1 MGTAYA
7 ANNDGNNHN
16 IANTYISG
24 VGINGKVITFT
35 KGDGSTFTITTQDN
49 NTTYGSA
56 TSSSEGLVKIYS
68 STGSSTDGTMT
79 RKAISDAIS
88 AAIDGNIVNASTAN
102 AGIMKLYTSTGNNVD
117 GTITQNAITN
127 AIANGTVNKAK
138 YDTSDN
144 QIDEYVR
151 SIVKDQTDP
160 NKLLIT
166 RGDGTTFTADIS
178 STFSTSNN
186 GLVPSP
192 NNASTDSYLRS
203 NGTWGQLPNLSTAS
217 AGITPRANAGT
228 FSFLRGDGTWA
239 SFNTIG
245 YNNLIKDISLAGDDI
260 EDDLIVTRNDG
271 SIYTINLSNYGSE
284 DVEDED
290 PESVVNMSKDF
301 MITRQGGVNQIL
313 SVGEY
318 NEETEDTENIADYGS
333 EDDDEILDHTDGG
346 TQYTYN
352 GSTYNYRLGE
362 YSRKTYNLIEKVN
375 VVNNSTYTDSDVEY
389 NSTDIYAERIK
400 IPSPIVEEAD
410 SETDPTEEP
419 TEGE

>member
-1 MGTAYA
+1 
-7 ANNDGNNHN
+7 
-16 IANTYISG
+16 
-24 VGINGKVITFT
+24 
-35 KGDGSTFTITTQDN
+35 
-49 NTTYGSA
+49 
-56 TSSSEGLVKIYS
+56 
-68 STGSSTDGTMT
+68 MT

-88 AAIDGNIVNASTAN
+88 SAVTDGKAGNATTAN
-102 AGIMKLYTSTGNNVD
+102 AGIMKLYTSTGSNVD

-127 AIANGTVNKAK
+127 AISNATVNKAK

-144 QIDEYVR
+144 LINGYVR
-151 SIVKDQTDP
+151 SIVKDQSDP

-166 RGDGTTFTADIS
+166 CGDGSTFTADIS
-178 STFSTSNN
+178 NVFSTTYN
-186 GLVPSP
+186 GLVPAPTSAGS
-192 NNASTDSYLRS
+192 NIYLRS
-203 NGTWGQLPNLSTAS
+203 NGTWGKLPNLSTSS
-217 AGITPRANAGT
+217 AGLTPKANAGT

-260 EDDLIVTRNDG
+260 EDDIIVTRNDG

-318 NEETEDTENIADYGS
+318 GEESEDLDDIADYGS
-333 EDDDEILDHTDGG
+333 EDDDEILDHTDGA
-346 TQYTYN
+346 TQFTYN

-362 YSRKTYNLIEKVN
+362 YSRKSYNLIDKVD
-375 VVNNSTYTDSDVEY
+375 VVNNSTFTKAAESDPDVEY

-400 IPSPIVEEAD
+400 ITTPIEPDTTEDQEE
-410 SETDPTEEP
+410 EE
-419 TEGE
+419 ES

>member
-1 MGTAYA
+1 
-7 ANNDGNNHN
+7 
-16 IANTYISG
+16 
-24 VGINGKVITFT
+24 
-35 KGDGSTFTITTQDN
+35 
-49 NTTYGSA
+49 
-56 TSSSEGLVKIYS
+56 
-68 STGSSTDGTMT
+68 MT

-88 AAIDGNIVNASTAN
+88 AAAADSKAGNATTAV

-375 VVNNSTYTDSDVEY
+375 VVNNSTFTK
-389 NSTDIYAERIK
+389 A
-400 IPSPIVEEAD
+400 A
-410 SETDPTEEP
+410 
-419 TEGE
+419 